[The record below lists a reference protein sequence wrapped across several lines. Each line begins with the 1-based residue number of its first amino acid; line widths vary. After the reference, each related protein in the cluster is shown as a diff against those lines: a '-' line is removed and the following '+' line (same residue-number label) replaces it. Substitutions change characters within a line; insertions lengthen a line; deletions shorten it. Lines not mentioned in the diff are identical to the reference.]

1 MSRLG
6 GQQMP
11 DGVRRLAVAAAVAG
25 ASSAVAAGVA
35 AATAA
40 TVFAR
45 RVVTPDANRP
55 ENVEVLAVEGEV
67 VTLRADPETTLPGR
81 YGLWQDGGKTHARV
95 GEVISYDTAAGAVR
109 RPLLGTDSGRLRPGK
124 ARLNQYYYAGDPF
137 SALGL
142 PFEDVTIEG
151 DATVLHGWVVPGTQL
166 NLDDR
171 GAAASTV
178 KSATAVAAGRTRVK
192 GRRSSR
198 AELPPTG
205 SAWAILV
212 HGRGATREEC
222 LRALPVL
229 HRLGFTSLVAGYR
242 TTAGVPVASVGPLAR
257 YHLGDQ
263 EWRDVEAAIVYA
275 AEHGAE
281 EVVLFGWSMGGAIV
295 MQTVSRSWTADRV
308 KGLVLD
314 APVMDWR
321 DTLAHQA
328 RLNRIPPAVGR
339 LGQSVLSHRSVWRL
353 AGTEAPVDL
362 DRLDWV
368 TRAAEVRH
376 PILLIHSKDDEY
388 VPSAPSEKFAEARPD
403 LATYVSVDG
412 ARHCKEWN
420 VDQNTWE
427 SAVARFLLR
436 L

>member
-1 MSRLG
+1 MSPRG
-6 GQQMP
+6 GQQLP
-11 DGVRRLAVAAAVAG
+11 DGVRRLALAAAVAG

-45 RVVTPDANRP
+45 RVVTPDANKP
-55 ENVEVLAVEGEV
+55 ESVEVVSVANGV
-67 VTLRADPETTLPGR
+67 VTLKADADTTMPGR
-81 YGLWQDGGKTHARV
+81 YGLWQDGGRSHARL
-95 GEVISYDTAAGAVR
+95 GEVSRYDTAAGTVQ
-109 RPLLGTDSGRLRPGK
+109 RPLIGLDSGRLRAGK
-124 ARLNQYYYAGDPF
+124 ARLNQYFYAGDPA

-142 PFEDVTIEG
+142 PYADVVIEG
-151 DATVLHGWVVPGTQL
+151 DSTLHGWLVPGARL
-166 NLDDR
+166 NQDERVTASAR
-171 GAAASTV
+171 GT
-178 KSATAVAAGRTRVK
+178 TAVAGVRP
-192 GRRSSR
+192 GRRAR
-198 AELPPTG
+198 ASEQAALPPTG
-205 SAWAILV
+205 STWAILV

-229 HRLGFTSLVAGYR
+229 HRLGVTSLVAGYR
-242 TTAGVPVASVGPLAR
+242 TTAGLPLGTLPPAR
-257 YHLGDQ
+257 YHLGDT

-308 KGLVLD
+308 KGIVLD

-328 RLNRIPPAVGR
+328 RMNRVPPAVGR
-339 LGQSVLSHRSVWRL
+339 LGQSVLSHRSAWRL

-368 TRAAEVRH
+368 SRAAEVKH
-376 PILLIHSKDDEY
+376 PILLIHSRDDEY
-388 VPSAPSEKFAEARPD
+388 VPSGPSEKFAEARPD
-403 LATYVSVDG
+403 LATYMSIDG

-420 VDQNTWE
+420 VDATAWE

>member
-6 GQQMP
+6 GQQVP

-25 ASSAVAAGVA
+25 ASSAIAAGVA

-55 ENVEVLAVEGEV
+55 ETVEVVAVKGEV
-67 VTLRADPETTLPGR
+67 VTLRADDETTMPGR
-81 YGLWQDGGKTHARV
+81 YGLWQDGGRTHARV
-95 GEVISYDTAAGAVR
+95 GDVTSYDTVAGTVR
-109 RPLLGTDSGRLRPGK
+109 RPLLGVDSGRLKPGK

-137 SALGL
+137 TALGL
-142 PFEDVTIEG
+142 PFSDVTIEG
-151 DATVLHGWVVPGTQL
+151 DSTLHGWLVPGAEL
-166 NLDDR
+166 N
-171 GAAASTV
+171 V
-178 KSATAVAAGRTRVK
+178 EEHAAGASV
-192 GRRSSR
+192 RSAAGSTQSSTKLKSGS
-198 AELPPTG
+198 APTG
-205 SAWAILV
+205 GPWAILV

-242 TTAGVPVASVGPLAR
+242 STFGLPVPPVGPLAR
-257 YHLGDQ
+257 YHLGDT

-295 MQTVSRSWTADRV
+295 MQTVARSWTADRV

-328 RLNRIPPAVGR
+328 RVNKLPPAVGR
-339 LGQSVLSHRSVWRL
+339 LGQSVLSHRSAWRL

-368 TRAAEVRH
+368 SRAAEVRH
-376 PILLIHSKDDEY
+376 PILLIHSKDDEF
-388 VPSAPSEKFAEARPD
+388 VPSTPSEKFAEARPD
-403 LATYVSVDG
+403 LVTYVSVEG

>member
-1 MSRLG
+1 MSPLG
-6 GQQMP
+6 GQPVP
-11 DGVRRLAVAAAVAG
+11 DGVRRLALAAAVAG

-55 ENVEVLAVEGEV
+55 DNVEVVAVTDTAV
-67 VTLRADPETTLPGR
+67 KFRADDETTMPGR
-81 YGLWQDGGKTHARV
+81 YGVWQDGGKTHVRV
-95 GEVISYDTAAGAVR
+95 GEVTRRDPTAGTVT
-109 RPLLGTDSGRLRPGK
+109 RPLIGVDAGRLRPGR
-124 ARLNQYYYAGDPF
+124 ARLNHYYYAGDPF
-137 SALGL
+137 TALGL
-142 PFEDVTIEG
+142 PFADVTVEG
-151 DATVLHGWVVPGTQL
+151 DSLLHGWVVPGAQL
-166 NLDDR
+166 NT
-171 GAAASTV
+171 SV
-178 KSATAVAAGRTRVK
+178 SATVGTTAVVDRAAVTEGRK
-192 GRRSSR
+192 ADLAS
-198 AELPPTG
+198 LPPTG
-205 SAWAILV
+205 STWAILV

-229 HRLGFTSLVAGYR
+229 HRLGVTSLVAGYR
-242 TTAGVPVASVGPLAR
+242 STAGLPLTAPLQTAR
-257 YHLGDQ
+257 YHLGDT

-275 AEHGAE
+275 AEHGAQE
-281 EVVLFGWSMGGAIV
+281 IVLAGWSMGGAIV
-295 MQTVSRSWTADRV
+295 MQTVARSWTADRI
-308 KGLVLD
+308 KGIVLD

-328 RLNRIPPAVGR
+328 RMNKLPPVVGR

-388 VPSAPSEKFAEARPD
+388 VPAGPSQKFAQARPD
-403 LATYVSVDG
+403 LATYLSIDG

-420 VDQNTWE
+420 VDQTAWE
-427 SAVARFLLR
+427 AAVARFLLR

>member
-1 MSRLG
+1 MSPRG
-6 GQQMP
+6 GQPVP
-11 DGVRRLAVAAAVAG
+11 DGVRRLVLAAAVAG

-55 ENVEVLAVEGEV
+55 ENVEIVAVSAGM
-67 VTLRADPETTLPGR
+67 VTLRADADTTMPGR
-81 YGLWQDGGKTHARV
+81 YGLWQDGVRTHVRV
-95 GEVISYDTAAGAVR
+95 GEVSRYDTAAGTVE
-109 RPLLGTDSGRLRPGK
+109 RPVIGIDAGQLRPGR

-137 SALGL
+137 TALGL
-142 PFEDVTIEG
+142 PFADITIEG
-151 DATVLHGWVVPGTQL
+151 DSVLHGWVVPGAEL
-166 NLDDR
+166 NSSEHV
-171 GAAASTV
+171 GATV
-178 KSATAVAAGRTRVK
+178 TAVAGARVK
-192 GRRSSR
+192 VARSRRADLS
-198 AELPPTG
+198 ALPPTG
-205 SAWAILV
+205 GTWAILV

-222 LRALPVL
+222 LRAIPVL
-229 HRLGFTSLVAGYR
+229 HRLGVTSLVAGYR
-242 TTAGVPVASVGPLAR
+242 TTAGLPLLTPQSSPR
-257 YHLGDQ
+257 YHLGDT

-275 AEHGAE
+275 AEHGAQ

-295 MQTVSRSWTADRV
+295 MQTVARSWTADRV
-308 KGLVLD
+308 KGIVLD

-328 RLNRIPPAVGR
+328 RMNKIPPAVGK
-339 LGQSVLSHRSVWRL
+339 LGQTVLSHRSVWRL

-368 TRAAEVRH
+368 TRASEVKH
-376 PILLIHSKDDEY
+376 PILLIHSRDDEY
-388 VPSAPSEKFAEARPD
+388 VPSGPSEKFAAARPD
-403 LATYVSVDG
+403 LATYVNIEG

-420 VDQNTWE
+420 VDQTTWE